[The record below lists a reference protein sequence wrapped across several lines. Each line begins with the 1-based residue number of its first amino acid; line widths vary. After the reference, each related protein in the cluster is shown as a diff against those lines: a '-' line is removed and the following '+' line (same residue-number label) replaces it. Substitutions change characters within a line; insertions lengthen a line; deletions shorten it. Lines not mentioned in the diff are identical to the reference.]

1 MFFLTPGILVHYF
14 EIGLLK
20 WRTLIHILLFL
31 ENLDSAYNIFIH
43 SVSLMSDEESP
54 VKAAKEE
61 ESPAH
66 SAEKIES
73 KEELPNPSP
82 PRKEEERLE

>member
-1 MFFLTPGILVHYF
+1 
-14 EIGLLK
+14 
-20 WRTLIHILLFL
+20 
-31 ENLDSAYNIFIH
+31 
-43 SVSLMSDEESP
+43 MSDEESP